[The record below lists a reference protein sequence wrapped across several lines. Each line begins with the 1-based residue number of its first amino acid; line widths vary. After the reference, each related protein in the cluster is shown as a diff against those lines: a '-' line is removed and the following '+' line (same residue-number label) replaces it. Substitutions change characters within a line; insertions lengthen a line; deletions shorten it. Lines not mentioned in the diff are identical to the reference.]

1 MELISYDMRTVPR
14 GEAGGLLGYA
24 ADKAELAMGD
34 VQKRPRP
41 ATRSGVMS
49 AVRIS
54 FLAKFQP
61 RFFKF
66 QLLGAGF

>member
-1 MELISYDMRTVPR
+1 LFVKCLHFAHDTFSF
-14 GEAGGLLGYA
+14 
-24 ADKAELAMGD
+24 
-34 VQKRPRP
+34 
-41 ATRSGVMS
+41 GVMS